1 MGVVAVNRIFAVMDQ
16 NPAIVGAAGSGKS
29 TLINLILRF
38 YDVQNGEV

>member
-1 MGVVAVNRIFAVMDQ
+1 M
-16 NPAIVGAAGSGKS
+16 VGAAGSGKS